1 MTLLMKLIYTFLSAY
16 VSFIIIDV
24 NPISFIFIV
33 SILVASI
40 NLYLVERLTLPSLGL
55 KMSCIT
61 EGIVAA
67 IFSYIIDLFSY
78 SYTTSYTGLIIFS
91 GSTLIIN
98 YLFHVYIIKDIEVS
112 NDDFTI
118 KPPIE

>member
-1 MTLLMKLIYTFLSAY
+1 MTLLIKLIYTFISAY
-16 VSFIIIDV
+16 VSFSLIDV
-24 NPISFIFIV
+24 NPLSYIFIV

-55 KMSCIT
+55 RMACIT

-91 GSTLIIN
+91 GTTLIVN
-98 YLFHVYIIKDIEVS
+98 YLFHIYIIKDIEIS
-112 NDDFTI
+112 DDDFTI
-118 KPPIE
+118 KPPI